1 MKQPLELRPLDELRD
16 CCPDLFGGV
25 LSDEEAALAA
35 SLFRALAD
43 PARVKLLSMIAA
55 APAREACVCDLVDTV
70 ALSQPTVSHH
80 LKVLLEAGLVERE
93 RRGTWAY
100 YSLRPGAL
108 QVLSRAI
115 CAPDALGAC

>member
-1 MKQPLELRPLDELRD
+1 MKQPLELRPLDELRA